1 MLLGIVSSCPQV
13 VNICVWVL
21 ASAFGVPA
29 MVMGNVEEEQEHNS
43 KSFTR
48 THRVYALY
56 ILYAAGMNELMFAHE
71 TSS

>member
-1 MLLGIVSSCPQV
+1 MCVLCRQV

-43 KSFTR
+43 KSFK
-48 THRVYALY
+48 HRHKS
-56 ILYAAGMNELMFAHE
+56 ELLSLWGPLVDDAVANSDRE
-71 TSS
+71 TKS